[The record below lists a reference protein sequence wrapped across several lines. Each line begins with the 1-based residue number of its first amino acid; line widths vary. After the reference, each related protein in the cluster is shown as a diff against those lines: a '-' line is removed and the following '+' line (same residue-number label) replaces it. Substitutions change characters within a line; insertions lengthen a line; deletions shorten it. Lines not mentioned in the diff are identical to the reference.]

1 MPELPEVETIAQD
14 LRNQQ
19 LVGCQVSHIK
29 IFWPGVIDLASKD
42 FIKTILGQKITEIS
56 RRGKF
61 LILKFSNDYYVFIH
75 FRMTGRFILS
85 SPAEKYAIHEHIV
98 LTLDDT
104 RELRFHDTRKF
115 GRWYLVSDPDKILKK
130 LGPEPLEKT
139 FLIKK
144 FSDSLKKSSRMLKP
158 LLLDQKFIAG
168 LGNIYVDEALWE
180 AKLHPETRANAISEK
195 QIDALYQAIPRVL
208 KRGLETQGTSL
219 GKGKSNFYR
228 LDGAQ
233 GKHQNVMMVFRR
245 TGKPCPRCG
254 NLVIRIKV
262 AQRSTHLCPHCQ
274 IKEKFAS

>member
-1 MPELPEVETIAQD
+1 MPELPEVETIAED
-14 LRNQQ
+14 LRNQH

-29 IFWPGVIDLASKD
+29 IFWPGVIGLATKK

-85 SPAEKYAIHEHIV
+85 SPPEKYGVHEHIV
-98 LTLDDT
+98 LTLNEN

-115 GRWYLVSDPDKILKK
+115 GRWYLTSEPDEILKK

-139 FLIKK
+139 FTLKK
-144 FSDSLKKSSRMLKP
+144 FSDALKRSSRMLKP

-180 AKLHPETRANAISEK
+180 AKLHPEKPANAISEK
-195 QIDALYQAIPRVL
+195 QIEDLYQAIPKVL
-208 KRGLETQGTSL
+208 QKGLETQGTTL
-219 GKGKSNFYR
+219 GTGKTNFYR

-254 NLVIRIKV
+254 HLIVRIKV
-262 AQRSTHLCPHCQ
+262 AQRSTHLCPNCQ
-274 IKEKFAS
+274 MKQ